1 MTHPEDLLADHVDGT
16 LSQTERAVLDAHLA
30 GCETCRQEIALAAGA
45 VTALAALDEE
55 PVPFGVTG
63 PVLAEAR
70 RTARRPAPARERF
83 QWAIGLAA
91 AACLVLVAVVLLPQ
105 LTGDSAEDRGTLSA
119 DAGDAERSEDAT
131 MGAEALAPLQL
142 EVSDQDFADPDL
154 ARLAKSTAKV
164 APALPVTPTANAV
177 AAPDEAITCLL
188 ASGATI
194 DEGHVLVRVIQARY
208 LGTPAYIG
216 VFHEGAGGGTPP
228 QRVVVWVVS
237 SADCAILTAL
247 SQNV

>member
-1 MTHPEDLLADHVDGT
+1 MTHPEDLLADYVDGT
-16 LSQTERAVLDAHLA
+16 LSQTERAVLDAHLT
-30 GCETCRQEIALAAGA
+30 GCETCREEVALAGGA

-55 PVPFGVTG
+55 TVPFGVTG

-105 LTGDSAEDRGTLSA
+105 LTGGPAEDRAALSA
-119 DAGDAERSEDAT
+119 DAGDAERSGDAT
-131 MGAEALAPLQL
+131 LGAEALAPVQL
-142 EVSDQDFADPDL
+142 EVSDQDFVEQDLGRL
-154 ARLAKSTAKV
+154 ARTTAKV
-164 APALPVTPTANAV
+164 APALPVAPTDSF
-177 AAPDEAITCLL
+177 AAPDEAISCLL
-188 ASGATI
+188 ASGATV
-194 DEGHVLVRVIQARY
+194 DEGNVLVRVIQARY

-216 VFHEGAGGGTPP
+216 VFHEGPGGGAPP

-237 SADCAILTAL
+237 SADCAILTLL
-247 SQNV
+247 SQNI

>member
-30 GCETCRQEIALAAGA
+30 GCETCREEIALAAGA

-70 RTARRPAPARERF
+70 RTARRRAPARERF

-105 LTGDSAEDRGTLSA
+105 LTGGSDRDRGARSVG
-119 DAGDAERSEDAT
+119 AGDAERTEDAT
-131 MGAEALAPLQL
+131 LGAEALAPLQL
-142 EVSDQDFADPDL
+142 EVSDEDFAEQDLTRL
-154 ARLAKSTAKV
+154 ARTTAKV
-164 APALPVTPTANAV
+164 APSLPVAPTPNAV
-177 AAPDEAITCLL
+177 AAPDEAISCLV

-194 DEGHVLVRVIQARY
+194 DEGDVLVRVIQARY

-216 VFHEGAGGGTPP
+216 VFHEGAGGDVPP
-228 QRVVVWVVS
+228 RRVVVWVVS
-237 SADCAILTAL
+237 SADCAILTLL
-247 SQNV
+247 SQNI